1 VFVQFV
7 ELRPKDECV
16 SIKPPSDILLDVAR
30 AADPAKSTAAV
41 ERLTRLGADGG
52 VDDAQFRDILGKV
65 NAPRSPS
72 LPAIAELRFANM
84 QPEKVKETAQT
95 KAYQGF
101 TALLLEN
108 LVDNMMP
115 DDDDGFFGSEAG
127 SGVWRSMLAQQLGT
141 SLSKTL
147 DLGLGAKHVK
157 STHARHGWHPHDELQ
172 ASLGVLPVAVA
183 KHS

>member
-1 VFVQFV
+1 M
-7 ELRPKDECV
+7 

-52 VDDAQFRDILGKV
+52 IDDVQFRDVLGKV

-72 LPAIAELRFANM
+72 LPAIAERGLPIRR
-84 QPEKVKETAQT
+84 PEKVKETAQT

-115 DDDDGFFGSEAG
+115 DDDDGFFGSETGSWCVALDACAG
-127 SGVWRSMLAQQLGT
+127 IGNES
-141 SLSKTL
+141 
-147 DLGLGAKHVK
+147 VK
-157 STHARHGWHPHDELQ
+157 DRRHRHRL
-172 ASLGVLPVAVA
+172 
-183 KHS
+183 

>member
-1 VFVQFV
+1 
-7 ELRPKDECV
+7 V

-52 VDDAQFRDILGKV
+52 ADDVQFRDVLGKV

-84 QPEKVKETAQT
+84 QPEKAKETAQT

-127 SGVWRSMLAQQLGT
+127 AGEWRSMLAQELGT
-141 SLSKTL
+141 SLSKSV
-147 DLGLGAKHVK
+147 DLGIGSKHVK
-157 STHARHGWHPHDELQ
+157 SAHARYGSHPDGELQ
-172 ASLGVLPVAVA
+172 ASLGIPRAATA

>member
-1 VFVQFV
+1 
-7 ELRPKDECV
+7 V

-52 VDDAQFRDILGKV
+52 VDDVQFRDVLGKV
-65 NAPRSPS
+65 NAPRSS

-84 QPEKVKETAQT
+84 QPEKAKETAQT

-127 SGVWRSMLAQQLGT
+127 AGEWRSMLAQELGT
-141 SLSKTL
+141 SLSKSV
-147 DLGLGAKHVK
+147 DLGIGSKHVK
-157 STHARHGWHPHDELQ
+157 SAHARHGSHPDGELQ
-172 ASLGVLPVAVA
+172 ASLGIPRAATA

>member
-1 VFVQFV
+1 M
-7 ELRPKDECV
+7 

-52 VDDAQFRDILGKV
+52 ADDVQFRDVLGKV
-65 NAPRSPS
+65 NAPRSS
-72 LPAIAELRFANM
+72 LPAIAEPRFANT

-115 DDDDGFFGSEAG
+115 DDDDGFFGSETGA
-127 SGVWRSMLAQQLGT
+127 GVWRSMLAQELGT
-141 SLSKTL
+141 SLSKTV
-147 DLGLGAKHVK
+147 DLGIGSKHVK
-157 STHARHGWHPHDELQ
+157 SAHARHGWHPHEELQ
-172 ASLGVLPVAVA
+172 ASLGVLPVATA

>member
-1 VFVQFV
+1 
-7 ELRPKDECV
+7 V

-52 VDDAQFRDILGKV
+52 VDDVQFRDVLGKV
-65 NAPRSPS
+65 NAPRPS

-84 QPEKVKETAQT
+84 QPEKAKETAQT

-127 SGVWRSMLAQQLGT
+127 AGEWRSMLAQELGT
-141 SLSKTL
+141 SLSKSV
-147 DLGLGAKHVK
+147 DLGIGSKHVK
-157 STHARHGWHPHDELQ
+157 SAHARHGRHPDEELQ
-172 ASLGVLPVAVA
+172 SSLGMPRVATT

>member
-1 VFVQFV
+1 M
-7 ELRPKDECV
+7 

-52 VDDAQFRDILGKV
+52 VDDVQFRDVLGKV
-65 NAPRSPS
+65 NAPRSS

-84 QPEKVKETAQT
+84 QPEKAKETAQT

-127 SGVWRSMLAQQLGT
+127 AGEWRSMLAQELGT
-141 SLSKTL
+141 SLSKSV
-147 DLGLGAKHVK
+147 DLGIGSKHVK
-157 STHARHGWHPHDELQ
+157 SAHARHGSHPDGELQ
-172 ASLGVLPVAVA
+172 ASLGIPRAATA